1 MLNTLYSY
9 SPNDLGA
16 LTNPGVVSSHW
27 TPKSETIDPQGNVVR
42 TTEHKAHYNGSTYED
57 VVMQYQ
63 FDIRGQLTSSID
75 PFDRIIS
82 ENYYTTGQQIGDQ
95 AKGMMLRTD
104 HMDRGTSRVV
114 MDALGLPVI
123 TSDAK
128 GSVVLYSYD
137 TLQRPA
143 KIRARNKAIISLM
156 IYRGLCTDEV
166 NRLTI
171 KDV

>member
-1 MLNTLYSY
+1 
-9 SPNDLGA
+9 
-16 LTNPGVVSSHW
+16 
-27 TPKSETIDPQGNVVR
+27 
-42 TTEHKAHYNGSTYED
+42 
-57 VVMQYQ
+57 
-63 FDIRGQLTSSID
+63 
-75 PFDRIIS
+75 
-82 ENYYTTGQQIGDQ
+82 
-95 AKGMMLRTD
+95 
-104 HMDRGTSRVV
+104 